1 MMTVGDPTL
10 PNEITERARQ
20 LGPLE
25 SPLIWWVLAGWT
37 VILLALAVC
46 MWRNR
51 RVRRWAVAGAA
62 VCLLLTLVTGVN
74 SYVGYVRTAHDLGR
88 LMQRATGAV
97 NGIGRLL
104 DGDPNAPDVAISAE
118 GGKDSGSG
126 GGSAAPP
133 PPPPPPPNS
142 GKEGDARIETLNIA
156 DPANAVPSGQHF
168 VMLPPGYFDAANA
181 NRRYPVVYLLHGYPF
196 GGPNDWLTSGDT
208 PGTLQ
213 ELHNARLISPMIV
226 VSPDMTAGQPSKDW
240 ECLNVPDG
248 PQLETYLVN
257 TVVPAIDKR
266 FRTVADRSGR
276 ALGGMS
282 GGGYGALNIG
292 LHHVDAFSVLAIALP
307 YDDLNDSI
315 GVLGGDQAAIRADTP
330 RQYIPTMRF
339 SGPIATM
346 LAVGSGAPTDVGT
359 ARRIADSLHRR
370 GQEAVV
376 HIERGFNH
384 TWHTARATLPYLLVF
399 ADQHFH

>member
-74 SYVGYVRTAHDLGR
+74 SYVGYVRTPHDLGR

-168 VMLPPGYFDAANA
+168 VMLPPGYFDAAEFEENMSTHYGRMVHLDDRTIMFA
-181 NRRYPVVYLLHGYPF
+181 NPEEAAEYIGF
-196 GGPNDWLTSGDT
+196 DLT
-208 PGTLQ
+208 
-213 ELHNARLISPMIV
+213 
-226 VSPDMTAGQPSKDW
+226 
-240 ECLNVPDG
+240 
-248 PQLETYLVN
+248 
-257 TVVPAIDKR
+257 
-266 FRTVADRSGR
+266 
-276 ALGGMS
+276 
-282 GGGYGALNIG
+282 
-292 LHHVDAFSVLAIALP
+292 
-307 YDDLNDSI
+307 
-315 GVLGGDQAAIRADTP
+315 
-330 RQYIPTMRF
+330 PT
-339 SGPIATM
+339 
-346 LAVGSGAPTDVGT
+346 TD
-359 ARRIADSLHRR
+359 
-370 GQEAVV
+370 
-376 HIERGFNH
+376 
-384 TWHTARATLPYLLVF
+384 
-399 ADQHFH
+399 